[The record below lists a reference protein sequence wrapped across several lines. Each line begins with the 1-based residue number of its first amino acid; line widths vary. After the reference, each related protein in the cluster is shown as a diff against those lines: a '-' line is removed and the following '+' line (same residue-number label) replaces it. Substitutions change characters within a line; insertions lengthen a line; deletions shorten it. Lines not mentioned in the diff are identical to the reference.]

1 MLKVTEKMK
10 HSPSEYPCC
19 THLCVRYKNTRSPLG
34 NTSLLDNDIY
44 ENMGS
49 PQPCKHEFGHHEVKD
64 VGVSVSSLATTMQ
77 RLTWQEAPRA
87 N

>member
-1 MLKVTEKMK
+1 MLKVTEKMR

-19 THLCVRYKNTRSPLG
+19 THLCVRYKNTRRPLE
-34 NTSLLDNDIY
+34 NTSLLDDDIY

-49 PQPCKHEFGHHEVKD
+49 PQPCKHELGHHEVKD

-77 RLTWQEAPRA
+77 KLTWQEAPRA